1 MRYGIIGKL
10 SNTDIR
16 QLKKKKKLKE
26 RQPSFKKQK
35 NQKLDSVLP
44 ENMQWLR

>member
-1 MRYGIIGKL
+1 MLYGITGKP

-16 QLKKKKKLKE
+16 QLKKKKKKLKE
-26 RQPSFKKQK
+26 RHPSFKKQR

-44 ENMQWLR
+44 ENM

>member
-1 MRYGIIGKL
+1 MLYGITGQL

-16 QLKKKKKLKE
+16 QLKKKKLKE
-26 RQPSFKKQK
+26 RHPSFKKQK
-35 NQKLDSVLP
+35 SQKLDSVLP